1 MGTGAH
7 TAPVPAALGQW
18 GAQRRDAL
26 PEGYGDGD
34 TIISPLPCPK
44 AMPRSASRRVKLWI
58 RWHFKAI
65 YILSWQCEF
74 TRSQQTVVKTQTWH
88 RLFSQIQSCPSKTYL
103 VTLFSQSAM
112 DFLFDSTKPKNEGLV
127 PWKDDVSHHTSDFR
141 SLWTRKGS
149 RIWNA
154 ITDRKA
160 ILVNFFW
167 QHPSTQHF

>member
-1 MGTGAH
+1 MEPTWAGGNWSPGSPSRCSTGAVGSSGEGCS
-7 TAPVPAALGQW
+7 AWRLWGQ
-18 GAQRRDAL
+18 GH
-26 PEGYGDGD
+26 
-34 TIISPLPCPK
+34 IISLLPCPK
-44 AMPRSASRRVKLWI
+44 AMPRSASNRVKLWI

-74 TRSQQTVVKTQTWH
+74 TQSQQTVVKTQTWH

-112 DFLFDSTKPKNEGLV
+112 DFLLDSTKPKNEGLV

-141 SLWTRKGS
+141 WLWTRKGS

-160 ILVNFFW
+160 ILVNFF
-167 QHPSTQHF
+167 